1 MSLEIFISHI
11 RVWYFTVSFHREL
24 CEEKN
29 LLCLNNA
36 NTCPTYIFLYIIPH
50 VITNRG
56 NL

>member
-36 NTCPTYIFLYIIPH
+36 NTCPTFIFLVHHSSCYYK
-50 VITNRG
+50 
-56 NL
+56 